1 MIKYSVSK
9 MSKIVIRVFDI
20 LGNEMSTLINEKK
33 PVGNYEVEFDA
44 RKLSSGVYFY
54 RLQAGD
60 FINTKKMVLL
70 K

>member
-1 MIKYSVSK
+1 MIK
-9 MSKIVIRVFDI
+9 VFDI

-44 RKLSSGVYFY
+44 TNLSSGIYFY
-54 RLQAGD
+54 RLHAGD
-60 FINTKKMVLL
+60 PESSSGQVFVDTKKMMLL